1 MSKRLE
7 PTRAFLILFVI
18 VTVALVAYGV
28 VLQQTAL
35 RSEREDVGIINETCR
50 RDQVIQN
57 QYNTLLDALIE
68 VDRNGIRIEPDN
80 EPLAAVRRERIAAYQ
95 AGKIAPEIC
104 EPIEP

>member
-18 VTVALVAYGV
+18 VAVALVTYGV

-35 RSEREDVGIINETCR
+35 RSEREDVSIINETCR

-57 QYNTLLDALIE
+57 QYNTLLAALAE
-68 VDRNGIRIEPDN
+68 ADRDWIALEPDN
-80 EPLAAVRRERIAAYQ
+80 EPLAAVRRERIAAYE

-104 EPIEP
+104 EPIAP